1 MNLVFKAER
10 WFAWH
15 PVRTCDAGWQ
25 WRKTIFRRNVVEI
38 EKKKMHWQYFY
49 NDPLPVG
56 KFSMFPPA
64 DIKAFDADWC
74 ELPLP
79 KSSEKTVH

>member
-1 MNLVFKAER
+1 MNLLFPVER

-15 PVRTCDAGWQ
+15 PVRTCDHGWQ

-49 NDPLPVG
+49 DDPSPKLPVDYRTPEG
-56 KFSMFPPA
+56 MMLFPNREA
-64 DIKAFDADWC
+64 NLKM
-74 ELPLP
+74 L
-79 KSSEKTVH
+79 H